1 MLRAT
6 LKLRKASLVRIAG
19 RRPLISTPQLRL
31 HRLLAPLCALAVAA
45 AIAAA
50 LSLRGGGSSD
60 RIVLPATTMAD
71 AIGVGGLPAL
81 SLGDEGLADVSLL
94 AGNTLVAY
102 YGTPRQPE
110 MGILGE
116 HDGETIAWLL
126 AARAA
131 RFDALNGAAGVL
143 PALHLVFGVAQP
155 ETGADGLYLRY
166 VDERTVR
173 QYLDLARRYGFALVL
188 DLQIGHSSALD
199 EVRKILPYLEE
210 PDVHVALDPEFALA
224 GGATPGAEIGTLDA
238 SDINAVQWLLAEF
251 ARRHHLP
258 KKVLVVHQ
266 FEASMISDTPA
277 IERRSGVDL
286 VIDMDGYGPA
296 DIKTVKYQRYGAA
309 PYAPY
314 GGIKLF
320 LRHDPDLMTEEQL
333 LDIEPQPTFFLY
345 Q

>member
-1 MLRAT
+1 L
-6 LKLRKASLVRIAG
+6 RIAG
-19 RRPLISTPQLRL
+19 RRPLVPTLQPRLRQ
-31 HRLLAPLCALAVAA
+31 LLAALCAVVVVA
-45 AIAAA
+45 AIAAP
-50 LSLRGGGSSD
+50 LSLGGGGSSGD
-60 RIVLPATTMAD
+60 TAASTLTMAD

-81 SLGDEGLADVSLL
+81 SLGGDGLAGASLL
-94 AGNTLVAY
+94 ADNTLVAY
-102 YGTPRQPE
+102 YGSPRQPA

-116 HDGETIAWLL
+116 YDAEAIAWLL
-126 AARAA
+126 IERAK
-131 RFDALNGAAGVL
+131 RFDALNGDTGVV
-143 PALHLVFGVAQP
+143 PVLHLVYGVAQP
-155 ETGADGLYLRY
+155 ETAADGLYLRY
-166 VDERTVR
+166 VDDRTVR

-188 DLQIGHSSALD
+188 DLQIGHSTALT

-224 GGATPGAEIGTLDA
+224 GGAKPGAAIGTLDA

-251 ARRHHLP
+251 AHRRNLP
-258 KKVLVVHQ
+258 KKVLIVHQ
-266 FEASMISDTPA
+266 FEATMISDAMA

-296 DIKTVKYQRYGAA
+296 EIKVAKYAHYGAA
-309 PYAPY
+309 SYAPF

-333 LDIEPQPTFFLY
+333 LDIKPRPAFFLY

>member
-1 MLRAT
+1 M
-6 LKLRKASLVRIAG
+6 RIAG

-31 HRLLAPLCALAVAA
+31 WRLLAPLCALAVAA
-45 AIAAA
+45 AIAAPLA
-50 LSLRGGGSSD
+50 LHGGGSSD
-60 RIVLPATTMAD
+60 SVVLPTTMAD

-81 SLGDEGLADVSLL
+81 SLGDEDLAGASLL

-102 YGTPRQPE
+102 YGSPRQPA

-116 HDGETIAWLL
+116 HDAEAIAWLL
-126 AARAA
+126 SARAA
-131 RFDALNGAAGVL
+131 RFDALNGDAGAV
-143 PALHLVFGVAQP
+143 PVLHLVYGVAQP
-155 ETGADGLYLRY
+155 EPGADGLYLRY
-166 VDERTVR
+166 VDDRTVR
-173 QYLDLARRYGFALVL
+173 QYLDLSRRYGFALVL
-188 DLQIGHSSALD
+188 DLQIGHSSALA

-224 GGATPGAEIGTLDA
+224 GGATPGAAIGTLDA

-251 ARRHHLP
+251 TRQRHLP
-258 KKVLVVHQ
+258 KKVLIVHQ
-266 FEASMISDTPA
+266 FEAAMISDALA

-296 DIKTVKYQRYGAA
+296 DIKTVKYQQYGAA
-309 PYAPY
+309 PYAPF

-333 LDIEPQPTFFLY
+333 LDIEPRPAFFLY